1 MKKLLI
7 FLLFAAVA
15 FAETSGTINFT
26 YYNSTTGLYGYTV
39 GLCNTTSVC
48 SNYKCFLDYDGE
60 LGSGSGTSSGWCN
73 ATAVTSCYHDG
84 ASYAAGTY
92 SCRSGSNTTYHTCG
106 SLGVWSNVT
115 TCSSGACV
123 GGTTACSTPSSSS
136 SSSGS
141 ASNITVN
148 LVPSIIFSSFPS
160 DFEIV
165 QGKTLAKTTTVKNNG
180 NQTLYNVTLS
190 VAGVNWYTVV
200 PAKFSS
206 LSRNGEAIFNLT
218 FSAPENADTKT
229 YAITFVLN
237 SHNTSR
243 TKDMNIVV
251 KPSEQTANTVI
262 IPDYAKYVTLLDELR
277 SNMSALE
284 QAGADVEEISNLLLN
299 AESKLKQV
307 KISIDTKDYSTAI
320 EYTDDA
326 RGLLN
331 AAAAK
336 LAATVPPSFHID
348 PIILAV
354 IIAAI
359 CVAAVIVYLVIPP
372 KNTTKRF
379 AEYFGRR

>member
-1 MKKLLI
+1 
-7 FLLFAAVA
+7 
-15 FAETSGTINFT
+15 
-26 YYNSTTGLYGYTV
+26 
-39 GLCNTTSVC
+39 
-48 SNYKCFLDYDGE
+48 
-60 LGSGSGTSSGWCN
+60 
-73 ATAVTSCYHDG
+73 
-84 ASYAAGTY
+84 
-92 SCRSGSNTTYHTCG
+92 
-106 SLGVWSNVT
+106 
-115 TCSSGACV
+115 
-123 GGTTACSTPSSSS
+123 
-136 SSSGS
+136 
-141 ASNITVN
+141 
-148 LVPSIIFSSFPS
+148 VPSIIFSSFPS

-277 SNMSALE
+277 SNMTALE